1 MSQPFERVGK
11 LVGHDGPVEAVCFTD
26 DTKYCLTAGH
36 DRTVRLWNPLRLD
49 SNSEALPM
57 HIYQDGH
64 IHAVSA
70 VASHDTTMVSASGK
84 SLVVTDMVT
93 AKVKHRISAS
103 HTTGRV
109 NAVDIRQDA
118 MYLSASYDG
127 TCKLWD
133 ARNLKTQIPMQTCD
147 EAKDSVTCVK
157 MDGPHSF
164 YTTSVD
170 GYIRLYDIR
179 QGRVTCCN
187 VGAPIVGMAIA
198 DDCIVVSCLD
208 ETLRLVDK
216 ELGELLNTYH
226 GAHKASQ
233 YAVAC
238 AITFR
243 HVLTG
248 SESSGPVLYDLVT
261 AKAVQQLRDP
271 ESIGPTCAVAAQDK
285 CLITASFHG
294 KAPLVWTND
303 ASLISRD

>member
-1 MSQPFERVGK
+1 
-11 LVGHDGPVEAVCFTD
+11 
-26 DTKYCLTAGH
+26 
-36 DRTVRLWNPLRLD
+36 
-49 SNSEALPM
+49 M
-57 HIYQDGH
+57 HIYRDGH

-103 HTTGRV
+103 HTGRV
-109 NAVDIRQDA
+109 NDVDIRQEA
-118 MYLSASYDG
+118 IYLSASYDG
-127 TCKLWD
+127 SCKLWD
-133 ARNLKTQIPMQTCD
+133 ARNLKTQTPIQSCD
-147 EAKDSVTCVK
+147 EAKDSVTCVQ

-179 QGRVTCCN
+179 QGRVTSCN
-187 VGAPIVGMAIA
+187 VGAPIVSMAIA
-198 DDCIVVSCLD
+198 DDCVVVSCLD
-208 ETLRLVDK
+208 GTLRLVDK
-216 ELGELLNTYH
+216 ELGELLNTYY

-243 HVLTG
+243 HVMTG
-248 SESSGPVLYDLVT
+248 SESGPCSALYDLVT
-261 AKAVQQLRDP
+261 AKVVQQLRDP
-271 ESIGPTCAVAAQDK
+271 ESVGPTCAVAAQDK

-303 ASLISRD
+303 VSQISRD